1 MVKLIVFIAL
11 LLMYP
16 LFLRW
21 IHISDLRVVPLVVPY
36 ALGVLSI
43 TILVSNIAEFFIKK
57 WKKGE

>member
-57 WKKGE
+57 WKKE

>member
-1 MVKLIVFIAL
+1 MVKLIVFIVL

-57 WKKGE
+57 WKKSE

>member
-1 MVKLIVFIAL
+1 MVKLIVFIVL

-57 WKKGE
+57 WKKE